1 MARGRKSARGFT
13 MTEMLIAVGIMVVL
27 FAVAAPNVIAA
38 RRSLRMMELDE
49 KAHQIY
55 NAVQYNASAL
65 QSAGKLYR
73 LTTPDTRKIADEPS
87 DYTGT
92 NWDKTALY
100 WFEDENSVDN
110 TILTNLFYST
120 DTNPI
125 TASGGSGNAIG
136 NNSVS
141 TTTPAHSTVNG
152 SHFLVE
158 MSPSTG
164 EVYAVYYWEGDISA
178 DVLTEG
184 KTADYAKMSPLRTRA
199 QRAPKMLGYYGGGQ
213 VSNGINHDG
222 IVKFDDLHFDL
233 INSEELYV
241 SIKSTD
247 FEKPNFDPRKMQIKV
262 TVTSLGFGDTRQST
276 SAEEDTNH
284 QIIFTINPAETG
296 FQTGDGE
303 VDLIL
308 DSMRTDNAGTR
319 MSFANIISKKAKLGD
334 GVEMERSAITTDW
347 TGTHADANYDWDNP
361 YNGFGAYLSARNIRV
376 RVEVSYNG
384 QTYNSSTN
392 PGNADGEGG
401 LNAQDANTSFAAI
414 TTDQDRATSERQ
426 TKTAEITCLRH
437 LDNLH
442 GEYYNLKN
450 DYWEDN
456 SLSHILITGG
466 DEIASQ
472 YTSSDALMLS
482 PSNGMPGIDFD
493 GTHWT
498 PQSVSIASRKDARK
512 VTTGDGSTLATVNYN
527 PLSYDN
533 EKLVQKENPYFTPL
547 SFAADEFHSP
557 NQNVPPL
564 IEAAKLPASLSSD
577 ASNAPGYYALKNF
590 NIGNGGDE
598 TGFVVDLASNST
610 AVNMQNLYMLD
621 PLVKGGDKTGVFTSK
636 ISNTNGSHLVGCH
649 AYVTRRVQAADGSLR
664 LDMSRGVEGTSNVGG
679 LTGYANGPADTIKDC
694 SATLNV
700 TGAGANVS
708 NVGGL
713 VGYCVTPI
721 TNCSYGLDG
730 EAVELASYP
739 AVAVDA
745 PNNSVSE
752 VHVGGIVG
760 YLSMSSAN
768 GKVEGCKVL
777 AVIVSPKGKM
787 AGGVIGYMDG
797 SGVVTGC
804 TYGLDAEGKA
814 PTNREAIAIKCN
826 DQVGGIVGTV
836 KTGGIKDC
844 AVVAD
849 ISGDDNIGGI
859 VGYFKGQ
866 GAASGCTFGIVTD
879 DSRNS
884 APAYADELCTVTGKS
899 GRVGGFAGHINND
912 GSGGVQDVRVMAN
925 VSGGSYVG
933 GFVGHVEKVSSIKG
947 CWVRGVPSATNP
959 LVATVTCGKANP
971 TSDDGNY
978 AGGFIGRNESPY
990 GQVSNCYAAVDVVPA
1005 DDLPSGRAVNYG
1017 GFVGWNTAPISNC
1030 YASGDVTGGLNVG
1043 GFAGQTSGS
1052 EIKSCYTT
1060 SDVRGS
1066 DVVGGFVGTA
1076 DNAINS
1082 CTSYGIVLTK
1092 DGDTPTS
1099 GAFGGFAGKFGSG
1112 DGNTYLKLTG
1122 YNDTLAANGVTAA
1135 SYAQLATQQHVG
1147 HPYSAVLYDG
1157 GTAKPFPFATVTKDK
1172 EHYGDWP
1179 GATVTVVWKRGNDE
1193 LARGEGMVGMAVA
1206 YPGNENPNY
1215 TSDDGRTV
1223 YDFTGW
1229 QTEDGQTFGKD
1240 SKVTI
1245 ADANGDGTCEIAAT
1259 YEAKPAVTVVWYDAN
1274 NQVLKYQ
1281 TGVVLGSTV
1290 SYPADGR
1297 NPDLIKSE
1305 GDHVYR
1311 LEHTGWGSL
1320 EDGATY
1326 TGTYA
1331 ATPAID
1337 TNKDG
1342 YCQIRAT
1349 YTDTWV
1355 LNTPTPDDILTIING
1370 GGSGALFRDDK
1381 NFTYAASQYFATDP
1395 QWQYKR
1401 YYLKP
1406 NAAAFRSD
1414 SDGVSV
1420 QGAPWDYRDGRLC
1433 VVINKALSAAG
1444 YSMSDFDWTIKVE
1457 PNTVV
1462 SNNNPDG
1469 TPEGYT
1475 VDGKDYTDNYVIYVG
1490 QRNKTAKETRR
1501 VYVLDVGRLRAGENA
1516 YCILDLQTE
1525 SYDNGSNDT
1534 SDDYLRYSLKDGR
1547 DWQRTLGDAGT
1558 VDFTQ

>member
-1147 HPYSAVLYDG
+1147 HPYSAALYDG

-1259 YEAKPAVTVVWYDAN
+1259 YEAKSAVTVIWYGWDGKELES
-1274 NQVLKYQ
+1274 QS
-1281 TGVVLGSTV
+1281 GVVLGSTV
-1290 SYPADGR
+1290 SYPADGK
-1297 NPDLIKSE
+1297 NPDQIWSE
-1305 GDHVYR
+1305 NGHVWR
-1311 LEHTGWGSL
+1311 RDLTGWKNL
-1320 EDGATY
+1320 EDGTVY
-1326 TGTYA
+1326 TGA
-1331 ATPAID
+1331 NVPVQAID
-1337 TNKDG
+1337 TNNDG
-1342 YCQIRAT
+1342 VCQIQVD
-1349 YTDTWV
+1349 YTGAQTV
-1355 LNTPTPDDILTIING
+1355 LNTPTPDDILAIINEKG
-1370 GGSGALFRDDK
+1370 ESNLLLNVRWPASESVGQYGDWNYAK
-1381 NFTYAASQYFATDP
+1381 NYFV
-1395 QWQYKR
+1395 K
-1401 YYLKP
+1401 
-1406 NAAAFRSD
+1406 AFRSD
-1414 SDGVSV
+1414 STLKGFEGWRFEDGVLSG
-1420 QGAPWDYRDGRLC
+1420 Q
-1433 VVINKALSAAG
+1433 INDALKNAG
-1444 YSMSDFDWTIKVE
+1444 YSMDDFDWSIQIQADTII
-1457 PNTVV
+1457 
-1462 SNNNPDG
+1462 SSNNPDKR
-1469 TPEGYT
+1469 PAGYET
-1475 VDGKDYTDNYVIYVG
+1475 DGKSSSSSHSNRYLIYVG
-1490 QRNKTAKETRR
+1490 QKNRNATESRQ
-1501 VYVLDVGRLRAGENA
+1501 VYVLDVGRLNAGENA
-1516 YCILDLQTE
+1516 YCILNLQTE
-1525 SYDNGSNDT
+1525 SYNNGSDNT
-1534 SDDYLRYSLKDGR
+1534 NDDYLRYSLKDGR
-1547 DWQRTLGDAGT
+1547 DWQATLSGAGT
-1558 VDFTQ
+1558 VDFTK